1 MTPGTPRTPG
11 TPGPPGTLQ
20 SAQKSANPTVSSAT
34 ADSSSMVLRPSMP
47 TVSVA
52 VNSAVQPVQPQIAA
66 PYPSL
71 PALAGPPQGLW
82 LQNPQMGGVPRVPIV
97 PYTATFPGSFPF
109 VARGMHPIQIPDS
122 QPPGVTPVEN
132 SGNTP
137 LSSITSSYQLSG
149 PSGMHTEVHNTG
161 ICVLILSYT

>member
-1 MTPGTPRTPG
+1 MAPGTPRTPG

-47 TVSVA
+47 TGSVA
-52 VNSAVQPVQPQIAA
+52 VNLAVQPQIAA

-137 LSSITSSYQLSG
+137 LSSITSSHQLSG
-149 PSGMHTEVHNTG
+149 PSGMHTEVRNTG
-161 ICVLILSYT
+161 ICVLRLSYT